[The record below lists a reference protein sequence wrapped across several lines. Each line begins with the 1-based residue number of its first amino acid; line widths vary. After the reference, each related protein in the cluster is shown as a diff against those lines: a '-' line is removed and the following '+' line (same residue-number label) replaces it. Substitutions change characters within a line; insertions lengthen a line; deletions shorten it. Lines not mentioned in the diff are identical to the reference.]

1 MTAEYI
7 LIKKYNSSQD
17 VTEITET
24 ESNNSNKFLYSL
36 SEIFLF
42 SKILYKIQFYPNDDA
57 QYNPCKK
64 LNSVCGHI
72 EVIRFQAC
80 VS

>member
-1 MTAEYI
+1 MLLPMTAEYI

-42 SKILYKIQFYPNDDA
+42 SKILKYNFIQMMM
-57 QYNPCKK
+57 
-64 LNSVCGHI
+64 LNIILVRS
-72 EVIRFQAC
+72 
-80 VS
+80 